1 VSTLIDLDAELA
13 ACVFVTSTAAKAR
26 AQLFAAIEP
35 SHFAQQPCAD
45 FWRIAKAFEAEGTST
60 AWLCIVEALQASKA
74 SHPNSRSWG
83 DWFHAIRDQSAH
95 FLARGGLTP
104 DERAEELERD
114 LRNAHERREI
124 RRVCLEGAA
133 RAEEKREAGDA
144 LRVELVERLVPRTV
158 QADDGLVSTRD
169 AARQLLERLSSQTS
183 AATPSPWPSVD
194 RHAPLT
200 PGSLTVL
207 AAATG
212 VGKTVLGIQY
222 ARACHASKA
231 WCMFVGLEM
240 GPDQNLARVA
250 RQEYG
255 VEHRPELVVPTLRA
269 RAYSELTQAIAR
281 LVNDGFRCEWA
292 CSPVQS
298 TEHVTMR
305 AKLLAARLAE
315 EGERLGLIVVDYLGI
330 LSPTSEDTRQRRE
343 RHELFGEYALR
354 LKLLA
359 RQLKVPV
366 VALAQLN
373 REAEK
378 AGTKATRGMIGDSYA
393 ILRHADNVLIL
404 TRPIPGTESEGASE
418 PRLSI
423 QKAREG
429 SPAWFT
435 LTWNEQHERYEGP

>member
-1 VSTLIDLDAELA
+1 MSSLVDLEAELA
-13 ACVFVTSTAAKAR
+13 ACVFVTSTTAAAR
-26 AQLFAAIEP
+26 AGVFERLDP
-35 SHFAQQPCAD
+35 SHFAQQPCGD
-45 FWRIAKAFEAEGTST
+45 FWRVAKAFEAEGTST
-60 AWLCIVEALQASKA
+60 AWARVCEALQASGA
-74 SHPNSRSWG
+74 SHPNSRSWK
-83 DWFHAIRDQSAH
+83 DWFLAIRDQAAPY
-95 FLARGGLTP
+95 LTRGGLAP
-104 DERAEELERD
+104 DERAEELVGD
-114 LRNAHERREI
+114 LLNAAERREI

-133 RAEEKREAGDA
+133 RAEQKREAGQA
-144 LRVELVERLVPRTV
+144 LRQELAERLVIRT
-158 QADDGLVSTRD
+158 AERDEGLVSTRE
-169 AARQLLERLSSQTS
+169 AAVELLERLQARTS
-183 AATPSPWPSVD
+183 AATPSPWPNVD

-222 ARACHASKA
+222 ARACHHAGA

-240 GPDQNLARVA
+240 GAGQNLARVA

-255 VEHRPELVVPTLRA
+255 IEHRPELAPEPLRA
-269 RAYSELTQAIAR
+269 QAYSILTRSVSR
-281 LVNDGFRCEWA
+281 LVEEGLRIEWA

-298 TEHVTMR
+298 TDHVAMR
-305 AKLLAARLAE
+305 AKLFGARLAE
-315 EGERLGLIVVDYLGI
+315 QGERLGLVVVDYLGI
-330 LSPTSEDTRQRRE
+330 LTPTSEDARNRRE

-354 LKLLA
+354 LKTLA
-359 RQLKVPV
+359 RTLNVPV
-366 VALAQLN
+366 IALAQLN

-378 AGTKATRGMIGDSYA
+378 AGARATRGMIGDSYA

-435 LTWNEQHERYEGP
+435 LNWNAQHERYDA

>member
-1 VSTLIDLDAELA
+1 MSSLIDLDAELA
-13 ACVFVTSTAAKAR
+13 ACVFVTGTTAAAR
-26 AQLFAAIEP
+26 AELFASVEP
-35 SHFAQQPCAD
+35 LHFAQQPCGD
-45 FWRIAKAFEAEGTST
+45 FWRVAKAFEAEGTSV
-60 AWLCIVEALQASKA
+60 AWSRICEALQASGA
-74 SHPNSRSWG
+74 SHPNSRSWK
-83 DWFHAIRDQSAH
+83 DWYLAIRDQAAPYLH
-95 FLARGGLTP
+95 RGGLTP
-104 DERAEELERD
+104 DERAEELHRD
-114 LRNAHERREI
+114 LVNAHERREI

-133 RAEEKREAGDA
+133 KAEEKRQTGQA
-144 LRVELVERLVPRTV
+144 LRQELAERLVAKATDR
-158 QADDGLVSTRD
+158 DDGLVSTRE
-169 AARQLLERLSSQTS
+169 AAVELLERLQARTS

-222 ARACHASKA
+222 ARACHHAGA

-240 GPDQNLARVA
+240 GAGQNLARVA

-255 VEHRPELVVPTLRA
+255 TEHRPELVPEPLRPQ
-269 RAYSELTQAIAR
+269 AYSDLTRSVAR
-281 LVNDGFRCEWA
+281 LVEAGLRVEWS
-292 CSPVQS
+292 CSPVQ
-298 TEHVTMR
+298 TTDHVAMR
-305 AKLLAARLAE
+305 AKLLASRLSD
-315 EGERLGLIVVDYLGI
+315 EGQRLGLVVVDYLGI
-330 LSPTSEDTRQRRE
+330 LTPTAEDLRQRRE

-354 LKLLA
+354 LKTLA
-359 RQLKVPV
+359 RSLNVPV
-366 VALAQLN
+366 LALAQLN

-378 AGTKATRGMIGDSYA
+378 AGAKATRGMIGDSYA

-435 LTWNEQHERYEGP
+435 LNWNAQHERYDA

>member
-1 VSTLIDLDAELA
+1 MSLIDLDAELA
-13 ACVFVTSTAAKAR
+13 ACAFVANAPAKAK
-26 AQLFAAIEP
+26 AELFASLESI
-35 SHFAQQPCAD
+35 HFGQQPCAD
-45 FWRIAKAFEAEGTST
+45 YWRVAKTFEAAGTSS
-60 AWLCIVEALQASKA
+60 AWARVCEELTKQKA
-74 SHPNSRSWG
+74 SHPASPSWKH
-83 DWFHAIRDQSAH
+83 WFLSVRDQAAPYLH
-95 FLARGGLTP
+95 RGGLTP
-104 DERAEELERD
+104 DERAEEIIRD
-114 LRNAHERREI
+114 VKNAYERREV
-124 RRVCLEGAA
+124 RRICLEGAA
-133 RAEEKREAGDA
+133 RAEAKSEEGTA
-144 LRVELVERLVPRTV
+144 LRQELIDRLVPQTETT
-158 QADDGLVSTRD
+158 DEGLTSTRQ
-169 AARQLLERLSSQTS
+169 AAVALLERLK
-183 AATPSPWPSVD
+183 ARLNPCLPSPWPSVD

-200 PGSLTVL
+200 PGTLTIL

-222 ARACHASKA
+222 ARACHAAGA

-240 GPDQNLARVA
+240 GADQNLARVA

-255 VEHRPELVVPTLRA
+255 VEHRPELVVETNRA
-269 RAYSELTQAIAR
+269 RAYSDLFSAVSK
-281 LVNDGFRCEWA
+281 LVDSGLRIEWA

-298 TEHVTMR
+298 TDHVAMR

-315 EGERLGLIVVDYLGI
+315 EGQRLGLIVVDYLGI
-330 LSPTSEDTRQRRE
+330 LTPTSEDLRQRRE

-393 ILRHADNVLIL
+393 ILRHADNVVIL
-404 TRPIPGTESEGASE
+404 TRPIPGTETEGSEE

-435 LTWNEQHERYEGP
+435 LEWNKKHERYEQHD

>member
-1 VSTLIDLDAELA
+1 MSTLIDLEAELA
-13 ACVFVTSTAAKAR
+13 ACVFVTATSAR
-26 AQLFAAIEP
+26 ARAALFAGVEP
-35 SHFAQQPCAD
+35 EHFAQQPCAD
-45 FWRIAKAFEAEGTST
+45 FWRVAKAFEAEGKAA
-60 AWLCIVEALQASKA
+60 AWAQITNALQASNA
-74 SHPNSRSWG
+74 SHPNSRSWA

-104 DERAEELERD
+104 EERAEELERD
-114 LRNAHERREI
+114 LRNAHERREV

-133 RAEEKREAGDA
+133 RAEEKRADGEA
-144 LRVELVERLVPRTV
+144 LRHELAERLATKAATR
-158 QADDGLVSTRD
+158 DEGLVSTRE
-169 AARQLLERLSSQTS
+169 AATQLLERLQAQTS
-183 AATPSPWPSVD
+183 PLTPSPWPVVD

-212 VGKTVLGIQY
+212 VGKTVLAVQY
-222 ARACHASKA
+222 ARACHAA
-231 WCMFVGLEM
+231 GTWCMFVGLEM
-240 GPDQNLARVA
+240 SADQNLARVA
-250 RQEYG
+250 RQEHG
-255 VEHRPELVVPTLRA
+255 VEHRPELVPTPA
-269 RAYSELTQAIAR
+269 RSKAYSDLIHAIAR
-281 LVNDGFRCEWA
+281 LVNDGLRIEWA

-298 TEHVTMR
+298 TDHVAMR
-305 AKLLAARLAE
+305 AKLLAARLE
-315 EGERLGLIVVDYLGI
+315 DEQQRLGLIVVDYLGI
-330 LSPTSEDTRQRRE
+330 LSPTAEDQRQRRE

-404 TRPIPGTESEGASE
+404 TRPIPGTETEGASE

-429 SPAWFT
+429 SPAWFN
-435 LTWNEQHERYEGP
+435 LEWNAKHERYETP

>member
-1 VSTLIDLDAELA
+1 MSTLIDLEAELA
-13 ACVFVTSTAAKAR
+13 ACVFVTATTTKAR
-26 AQLFAAIEP
+26 AELFAAIDTT
-35 SHFAQQPCAD
+35 HFAQAPCAD
-45 FWRIAKAFEAEGTST
+45 FWRQAKTFEATGGAV
-60 AWLCIVEALQASKA
+60 AWPRVCEALEAAGA
-74 SHPNSRSWG
+74 SHPASSSWKA
-83 DWFHAIRDQSAH
+83 WYLAIRDQAAPYLERGS
-95 FLARGGLTP
+95 LAP
-104 DERAEELERD
+104 DERAEELARD
-114 LRNAHERREI
+114 LVNAYERREI

-133 RAEEKREAGDA
+133 RAEGKREAGDV
-144 LRVELVERLVPRTV
+144 LRQELVERLVPRTT
-158 QADDGLVSTRD
+158 QQDDGLVSTRD
-169 AARQLLERLSSQTS
+169 AARQLVARLTDRTNP
-183 AATPSPWPSVD
+183 ATPSPWPLVD

-212 VGKTVLGIQY
+212 VGKTVLAIQY
-222 ARACHASKA
+222 ARACHHAKA

-255 VEHRPELVVPTLRA
+255 VEHRPDLLPPPLQA
-269 RAYSELTQAIAR
+269 SAYRDMLQAVGR
-281 LVNDGFRCEWA
+281 LVNDGLRIEWA

-298 TEHVTMR
+298 TDHVTMR
-305 AKLLAARLAE
+305 AKLMAARLAE
-315 EGERLGLIVVDYLGI
+315 QKERLGLVVVDYLGI
-330 LSPTSEDTRQRRE
+330 LSPTAEDQRQRRE

-354 LKLLA
+354 LKLMA
-359 RQLKVPV
+359 RQLGVPV

-378 AGTKATRGMIGDSYA
+378 AGTKATRGMIGESYA

-404 TRPIPGTESEGASE
+404 TRPIPGTDSEGAAE

-435 LTWNEQHERYEGP
+435 MQWNERHERYEGP